1 MLYRQSDGSNDNDSL
16 INNDVLRP
24 RSFML
29 FFYRK
34 LSDYEEFHNLTWLC
48 CDLAW
53 NLESKGFWWPFA
65 VLTTLIAVDI
75 QLLSALSKIRDG
87 ILDSTHYFLQ
97 ILWFLSNAIWV
108 YGDFYLVPKIPE
120 AETKSETA
128 PDAETAPAEA
138 PAPAGVNPLF
148 TPTLPTD
155 YRFGAAVVSMMALSI
170 AFAFHAYWIISSW
183 HRSRSLAINA
193 QKK

>member
-1 MLYRQSDGSNDNDSL
+1 M
-16 INNDVLRP
+16 I
-24 RSFML
+24 FIC
-29 FFYRK
+29 RK
-34 LSDYEEFHNLTWLC
+34 LSDYEEFHNLTWLF

-65 VLTTLIAVDI
+65 VFTTLIAVDI
-75 QLLSALSKIRDG
+75 QLLSAISKIRDG
-87 ILDSTHYFLQ
+87 ILDTAHYFFQ

-108 YGDFYLVPKIPE
+108 YGDFYLVKKEPE
-120 AETKSETA
+120 AEAKSETA
-128 PDAETAPAEA
+128 PDTETTPAET

-155 YRFGAAVVSMMALSI
+155 YRFGAAVVSIIALSI
-170 AFAFHAYWIISSW
+170 ALAFHAYWIISTW
-183 HRSRSLAINA
+183 YRSRLHAANA